1 MNWPLMNSAP
11 QKRVHYIAA
20 ALLGGATLLSSCDDQ
35 SDTQTTLPT
44 GNVAVFSLGFGLL
57 PAPNDILGLTS
68 VDGTLNAPNAEDL
81 DPIESINSLDGWSTV
96 AHLDIAFFR
105 ALDPAS
111 LSVGPTGSV
120 RVFEVAI
127 VPGLAPVGGPV
138 AAVTGELDG
147 TVMDVEIAADDAEA
161 RTLRLIPTAPLD
173 PESSYMVLVTD
184 GVTDVDGVPAQRSIE
199 FELLAGDPIDPA
211 DPDVGALAAVQPF
224 IQSMLGGAV
233 TFDPTLDPDTVV
245 LSLTFTT
252 QTVRATKDAMN
263 AVAQGDEASV
273 IATLDASPLV
283 TVDDAT
289 PDPNGVASFGAFA
302 LIGTTGTLAGS
313 PADLANVYQGTLTL
327 PYYLGAPASAND
339 PTPLLTRMQA
349 RYERVTLDGSPDS
362 ERNLTALNPLPEIKS
377 SQTVPVIVTSP
388 KGVKPVGGWPV
399 VMFQHGIT
407 SNRSALLGI
416 ADAMAG
422 AGYAAVSIDLPLH
435 GIDPAD
441 PTLGALW
448 VGFAY
453 DGSLS
458 ERTFGIDLLT
468 GNAAPGPDG
477 TVDGSGASF
486 INLTSLQTSRDNI
499 RQAAGDLM
507 AVINALDT
515 LDFDGVVDS
524 DTDVS
529 DVHFIGHSLGG
540 IVGTVFA
547 PFGVA
552 TPGVSLNTV
561 TLGMPGGGIPKLL
574 LGSDTF
580 GPTIKAGLAA
590 AFDPTLDV
598 TDLPALG
605 AVLGSIE
612 YAAFLQEFALAAQQT
627 VDSSDP
633 INLGSI
639 LTDTGVPT
647 FLIEVQGDTVVPN
660 DVLNEVTQVPDAPLS
675 GTDPMIAAM
684 GLDKLTV
691 DVSGA
696 PQQRWVRFTEGNHAS
711 LLLPGGTLQELAAF
725 TEMQSQVISFIVSN
739 GDAIDVTDTSVFDTT
754 P

>member
-1 MNWPLMNSAP
+1 MKSAP

-20 ALLGGATLLSSCDDQ
+20 ALLGGATLLSSCDDE
-35 SDTQTTLPT
+35 SNVQTTLPT

-57 PAPNDILGLTS
+57 PAPNDILGLTGF
-68 VDGTLNAPNAEDL
+68 DGTLNVPNEDDL
-81 DPIESINSLDGWSTV
+81 DPVNSINSLDGWSTT

-111 LSVGPTGSV
+111 LSVGSTGSV
-120 RVFEVAI
+120 RVFEVAV
-127 VPGLAPVGGPV
+127 VPGLAPIGGPV
-138 AAVTGELDG
+138 AAVVSELDG
-147 TVMDVEIAADDAEA
+147 TVMDIEVASEDAQA
-161 RTLRLIPTAPLD
+161 RTLRLIPTAPLN
-173 PESSYMVLVTD
+173 PEASYMVLVTD
-184 GVTDVDGVPAQRSIE
+184 GVTDTDGVPAQRSLE
-199 FELLAGDPIDPA
+199 FELLTGPTIDP
-211 DPDVGALAAVQPF
+211 DDEEIGALAPVQPF
-224 IQSMLGGAV
+224 IQSMLGAAV
-233 TFDPTLDPDTVV
+233 AFDAGLDPDTVV

-252 QTVRATKDAMN
+252 QTVRDVKDAMN
-263 AVAQGDEASV
+263 SVAQGNEAAV
-273 IATLDASPLV
+273 IAALDASPVV

-289 PDPNGVASFGAFA
+289 PDPNGVGSFGAFA

-313 PADLANVYQGTLTL
+313 PADLANIYAGTFTL
-327 PYYLGAPASAND
+327 PYYLDAPANAND

-349 RYERVTLDGSPDS
+349 RYERVTVDGSPDT

-377 SQTVPVIVTSP
+377 SQTVPVLITAP
-388 KGVKPVGGWPV
+388 KTAKPAGGWPV
-399 VMFQHGIT
+399 VMFQHGIGGDRA
-407 SNRSALLGI
+407 NLLGI
-416 ADAMAG
+416 ADALAG
-422 AGYAAVSIDLPLH
+422 AGYVAVSIDLPLH

-441 PTLGALW
+441 PTLGALS

-453 DGSLS
+453 DGTLS
-458 ERTFGIDLLT
+458 ERTFGVDLLT
-468 GNAAPGPDG
+468 LDSVPGPDG
-477 TVDGSGASF
+477 DVDASGASY

-507 AVINALDT
+507 AVINNLPV
-515 LDFDGVVDS
+515 LDFDGTVNVDV
-524 DTDVS
+524 DVT

-580 GPTIKAGLAA
+580 GPTLKVGLAA

-598 TDLPALG
+598 TDLPAVG
-605 AVLGSIE
+605 AVLGSLE
-612 YAAFLQEFALAAQQT
+612 YAAFIQEYTLAAQQT

-633 INLGSI
+633 INLGPI
-639 LTDTGVPT
+639 LTATGVPT

-660 DVLNEVTQVPDAPLS
+660 NVLDEVNQVPDAPLA

-684 GLDKLTV
+684 GLDKLTG
-691 DVSGA
+691 DVTGS
-696 PQQRWVRFTEGNHAS
+696 PQQRWVLFTEGNHGS
-711 LLLPGGTLQELAAF
+711 LLVPGTTTEEIAAF
-725 TEMQSQVISFIVSN
+725 TEMQAQVISFLLSGGN
-739 GDAIDVTDTSVFDTT
+739 SIDTTDTSVFDTSL
-754 P
+754 